1 MYLTK
6 ATYYKSGSLLTS
18 CKNLCD
24 YTLNTYLAT
33 HWCQHNSFES
43 SELIIYESFY
53 QRDSASITKT
63 LGALQDT
70 SSKFFSTLNSLGK
83 TKRYMVS
90 HNQTLS
96 LGSLGSQD
104 EWRKYTYFSIKYME
118 KRLFL
123 NSTDCSLLFS
133 IEKYVQ
139 SDATIPNLRI
149 QKIESELNFFP
160 DLA

>member
-1 MYLTK
+1 MYL
-6 ATYYKSGSLLTS
+6 
-18 CKNLCD
+18 
-24 YTLNTYLAT
+24 
-33 HWCQHNSFES
+33 
-43 SELIIYESFY
+43 
-53 QRDSASITKT
+53 
-63 LGALQDT
+63 
-70 SSKFFSTLNSLGK
+70 
-83 TKRYMVS
+83 VS

-104 EWRKYTYFSIKYME
+104 EWTKDTYFSIKYKE
-118 KRLFL
+118 KSHKVFFP

-149 QKIESELNFFP
+149 QIIESELNFFH